1 VKKRHIEKSGFED
14 ADPLC
19 NRTFKIVN
27 ETKLNSI
34 SGNPT
39 GYKIIAPPS
48 QMLLAHTSSVA
59 AKRAKF
65 AQHHL
70 WVSKYRDGDLWA
82 GGKFTTNSY
91 EETDGL
97 SSYVARAENV
107 RNDDL
112 VVWVTMGI
120 THIPRVE
127 DFPVMPTEKLSLMLK
142 PADFFSR
149 NPAIDVPTNVQNLAS
164 RYIIADGTPEAK
176 CDSDC
181 H

>member
-1 VKKRHIEKSGFED
+1 
-14 ADPLC
+14 
-19 NRTFKIVN
+19 
-27 ETKLNSI
+27 
-34 SGNPT
+34 
-39 GYKIIAPPS
+39 
-48 QMLLAHTSSVA
+48 MLLAHPSSVA

-112 VVWVTMGI
+112 VVWVTMGL

-127 DFPVMPTEKLSLMLK
+127 DFPVMPTEKLRLALK

-149 NPAIDVPTNVQNLAS
+149 NPAVDVPTNVQNLAS
-164 RYIIADGTPEAK
+164 RHAMADRTREPKSEGR
-176 CDSDC
+176 C